1 MLLLTNC
8 RVPCLWRNIL
18 FPSHVQ
24 RQLQR
29 ARKNFSSLLSHSPEK
44 SNLVIMSDPNHYRL
58 PTDVKAVHYDITIK
72 TDLKDLTF
80 DGIAKVR
87 YASAVIP
94 IIHSSNV
101 ASLHVIAG
109 TSTIAFNT
117 SELELGKAC
126 VSLKSTTHIIDV
138 FPLAPFILR
147 L

>member
-1 MLLLTNC
+1 M
-8 RVPCLWRNIL
+8 
-18 FPSHVQ
+18 SH
-24 RQLQR
+24 
-29 ARKNFSSLLSHSPEK
+29 
-44 SNLVIMSDPNHYRL
+44 PNHYRL
-58 PTDVKAVHYDITIK
+58 PTNIKAAHYDITIK

-87 YASAVIP
+87 YASVAIP

-101 ASLHVIAG
+101 ASLHVNAK
-109 TSTIAFNT
+109 TSTIIFNT

-126 VSLKSTTHIIDV
+126 VSLKSTTHTIDV